1 MSAKRM
7 TAIAA
12 GTIALGASLAV
23 GAGSAAAI
31 TPWTGDGYIGVTLTH
46 EETVLADQLRAGV
59 LINVAFGDNW
69 LVSLPEDSIW
79 HTGGWTPV
87 TGEQFVAEAAAHPN
101 GQIGIWL
108 QDPNLYGQP
117 LLAESIW

>member
-1 MSAKRM
+1 MRVNRI

-12 GTIALGASLAV
+12 GTAALGASLAI

-31 TPWTGDGYIGVTLTH
+31 TPWSGTGYVGATLTH
-46 EETVLADQLRAGV
+46 DETVLADQLRAGA

-69 LVSLPEDSIW
+69 RVRLPHDSIW

-87 TGEQFVAEAAAHPN
+87 TGEQFVAEAASHPN
-101 GQIGIWL
+101 GQIGVWL
-108 QDPNLYGQP
+108 QDSGMYGEP
-117 LLAESIW
+117 FLAESIW